1 MYRLCE
7 AGFVVTAGPLS
18 SGDTDRAAAESL
30 GVEFVPV
37 QAFGDIDSVAHDE
50 HLRLV
55 RESHVAVLSDVAFG
69 SGNVR
74 SLEALG
80 QASLIVLAT
89 LEPISG
95 RDFTDGDATALFEQ
109 LSPVA
114 AWSDLETLVAGLP
127 GLIRSDQGNQDI
139 ARSSRENQQ

>member
-1 MYRLCE
+1 MYKLCE
-7 AGFVVTAGPLS
+7 AGFVVTAGPLA

-30 GVEFVPV
+30 SVEFVPV
-37 QAFGDIDSVAHDE
+37 QAFGDIDSASHDE

-55 RESHVAVLSDVAFG
+55 RESDVTVLSDVAFG

-80 QASLIVLAT
+80 EASLIVLAT
-89 LEPISG
+89 LEPISD
-95 RDFTDGDATALFEQ
+95 RDFTDGDATALFER

-114 AWSDLETLVAGLP
+114 AWSDLEALVAGLP
-127 GLIRSDQGNQDI
+127 GLARSHQGNQEIDN
-139 ARSSRENQQ
+139 SSRENQQ